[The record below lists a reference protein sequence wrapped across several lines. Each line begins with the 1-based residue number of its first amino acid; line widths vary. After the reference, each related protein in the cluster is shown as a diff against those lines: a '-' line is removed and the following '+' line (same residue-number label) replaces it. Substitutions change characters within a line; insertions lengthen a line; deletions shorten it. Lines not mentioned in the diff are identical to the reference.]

1 MTTRPPQSGRAGR
14 TGTRAAHASAGPGT
28 GVRIKLDA
36 IDLKILAALQRDG
49 RLTKIKLAEEVGL
62 SVSPCLE
69 RMRRLEKAG
78 FIRGY
83 NAEIDLSKLVSAS
96 KVFVEITLGGHTA
109 ADFERFENAIADV
122 PEVVECHAIGGGMDY
137 LMKVVATDID
147 HYQQV
152 IEALLNANIGI
163 ARYFT
168 YIVTKPVKRARGY
181 PIQHLLARAKQR
193 RTGEQT

>member
-1 MTTRPPQSGRAGR
+1 MTTKPPQAGR
-14 TGTRAAHASAGPGT
+14 IGKTGTRAVRPVAGAGT
-28 GVRIKLDA
+28 GARIKLDA

-83 NAEIDLSKLVSAS
+83 NAEIDLSKLLSAS
-96 KVFVEITLGGHTA
+96 RVFVEITLGGHTA
-109 ADFERFENAIADV
+109 ADFERFETAIEAV

-152 IEALLNANIGI
+152 IEELLNANIGI

-168 YIVTKPVKRARGY
+168 YIVTKPVKRAQGY
-181 PIQHLLARAKQR
+181 PIQHLLTRAKQR
-193 RTGEQT
+193 RTTEQT

>member
-1 MTTRPPQSGRAGR
+1 MFMP
-14 TGTRAAHASAGPGT
+14 
-28 GVRIKLDA
+28 
-36 IDLKILAALQRDG
+36 
-49 RLTKIKLAEEVGL
+49 
-62 SVSPCLE
+62 
-69 RMRRLEKAG
+69 
-78 FIRGY
+78 
-83 NAEIDLSKLVSAS
+83 
-96 KVFVEITLGGHTA
+96 
-109 ADFERFENAIADV
+109 IADPAISLPQALAITRLQNEAIEKV

-152 IEALLNANIGI
+152 IEELLNANIGI

-193 RTGEQT
+193 RTAEQT

>member
-1 MTTRPPQSGRAGR
+1 MTTKPPQTGRVGKA
-14 TGTRAAHASAGPGT
+14 GTRAPRPSAGAGT
-28 GVRIKLDA
+28 GARIKLDA
-36 IDLKILAALQRDG
+36 IDLKILSALQRDG

-83 NAEIDLSKLVSAS
+83 NAEIDLSKLLSAS
-96 KVFVEITLGGHTA
+96 RVFVEVTLGGHTA
-109 ADFERFENAIADV
+109 ADFERFEKAIEAV

-152 IEALLNANIGI
+152 IEELLNANIGI

-168 YIVTKPVKRARGY
+168 YIVTKPVKRAHGY

-193 RTGEQT
+193 RTSEQT